1 VFEPAFRAVI
11 VREGRVEHGGQQALQ
26 ILMQL
31 LLVAMEAVR
40 EKIEVLLAAQEDSLV
55 MIGEV

>member
-1 VFEPAFRAVI
+1 M
-11 VREGRVEHGGQQALQ
+11 EGRVEHGEQRVWR

-31 LLVAMEAVR
+31 LLVAMEVVL
-40 EKIEVLLAAQEDSLV
+40 EKTEVFLAAQEDSLV